1 MTAQSSNPAIDAH
14 PLRIVR
20 LPEVMT
26 LTGLSKTVIYR
37 RMKRGE
43 FPTAIDLGGRAVGWR
58 IRDVTNWLASRARA
72 A

>member
-1 MTAQSSNPAIDAH
+1 MTANKSNPAIEAH

-20 LPEVMT
+20 LPEVQT

-43 FPTAIDLGGRAVGWR
+43 FPTAVDLGGRAVGWR
-58 IRDVTNWLASRARA
+58 ISDVTNWLATRERA